1 MNTLNN
7 PMKKNSDKKL
17 NTNKI
22 GRIVAAVV
30 LAVVT
35 LFVALI
41 IGLPLYLY
49 LPFGAIVF
57 CFAALIFYLFSFRRT
72 KPISDDYQEPPP
84 PQF

>member
-1 MNTLNN
+1 MGGNSG
-7 PMKKNSDKKL
+7 KKPD
-17 NTNKI
+17 TNKI
-22 GRIVAAVV
+22 GKTITAVV
-30 LAVVT
+30 LALIT

-57 CFAALIFYLFSFRRT
+57 CFAALIYYLFTFRRT
-72 KPISDDYQEPPP
+72 KPTSEDYQEPPP